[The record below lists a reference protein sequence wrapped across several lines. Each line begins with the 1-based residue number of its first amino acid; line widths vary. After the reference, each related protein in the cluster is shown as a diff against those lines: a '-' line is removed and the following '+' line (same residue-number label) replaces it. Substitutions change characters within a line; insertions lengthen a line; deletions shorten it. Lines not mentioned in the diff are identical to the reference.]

1 MYKQIAQNKRRT
13 VLIIIGFVI
22 LIGAIA
28 IVLLSSYYPAKKASN
43 VDILTTLRNE

>member
-1 MYKQIAQNKRRT
+1 MELA
-13 VLIIIGFVI
+13 LSDLLMI
-22 LIGAIA
+22 LVGAIV